1 MNDHRLT
8 ERRRRALGPTY
19 THFYREPLYLVRGEG
34 VWLFDNEGRRYL
46 DCYNNVP
53 SVGHCHPHV
62 VAALTRE
69 IATLNTHTRYL
80 HHNVVEYAERLAA
93 TLPGDL
99 SVCLFVCTGSEAND
113 LAYRI
118 ARAATGNDGAIC
130 TVGAYHG
137 NTTLVAELSPEYER
151 KRPRPDFIVDVE
163 PPDSYRGRFAA
174 DDPASIDKYADLV
187 DVAID
192 ELGEQGHRPAMMI
205 IDSIYD
211 AAGVHT
217 PSPEYQQRVHGKVR
231 AAGGLVVCDEV
242 QSGLTRLGDNYW
254 GFMDS
259 GVVPDIVTMGKG
271 LGAGLPVAAWSNGEV
286 ATLADAREQTQDRR
300 VVDRAALLGGHEA
313 ATPPA
318 DGIGVRVAG
327 GVDDR
332 AAGGH
337 EQQLEIGLGGLVEQL
352 ADRLGITVHLGID
365 VDAEELRVGRVD
377 RAWLP
382 ARQGLRHAGGCLA
395 LGQVALGGRPTEVL
409 DDRVGE
415 AGGGGG
421 GLHVARL
428 AGHVEGHGLALLEG
442 HEDGVLDLLGGLDL
456 AEVLEHQHRAE
467 HQRGGV
473 DDVLAR
479 VLGG

>member
-192 ELGEQGHRPAMMI
+192 ELGERGHRPAMMI

-217 PSPEYQQRVHGKVR
+217 PPPAYQQRVHEKVR

-242 QSGLTRLGDNYW
+242 QSGLTRLGDHFW

-259 GVVPDIVTMGKG
+259 GVVPDIVTMGKPM
-271 LGAGLPVAAWSNGEV
+271 GAGHPLAAVVTTPEI
-286 ATLADAREQTQDRR
+286 AAAFARETDYFNTFGGSPVSAAAGQAVLDVVEREHLLANVRRSGEHLINGLRELAARHALIGDVRGKGLFIAVELVRDRKTKEPAR
-300 VVDRAALLGGHEA
+300 SAAAAVVEHLREHGVLTALIGRDRNALKFRPPLVFEKEHADIALAALDNALSA
-313 ATPPA
+313 
-318 DGIGVRVAG
+318 VA
-327 GVDDR
+327 
-332 AAGGH
+332 
-337 EQQLEIGLGGLVEQL
+337 
-352 ADRLGITVHLGID
+352 
-365 VDAEELRVGRVD
+365 
-377 RAWLP
+377 
-382 ARQGLRHAGGCLA
+382 
-395 LGQVALGGRPTEVL
+395 
-409 DDRVGE
+409 
-415 AGGGGG
+415 
-421 GLHVARL
+421 
-428 AGHVEGHGLALLEG
+428 
-442 HEDGVLDLLGGLDL
+442 
-456 AEVLEHQHRAE
+456 
-467 HQRGGV
+467 
-473 DDVLAR
+473 
-479 VLGG
+479 

>member
-1 MNDHRLT
+1 MNDQRLT

-19 THFYREPLYLVRGEG
+19 THFYNEPLYLVRGEG

-80 HHNVVEYAERLAA
+80 HHKVVEYAERLTA

-137 NTTLVAELSPEYER
+137 NTTLVAELSPEYRR
-151 KRPRPDFIVDVE
+151 KRPPPDFVVDVE
-163 PPDSYRGRFAA
+163 PPDSYRGRFAT

-192 ELGEQGHRPAMMI
+192 ELGERGHRPAMMI

-217 PSPEYQQRVHGKVR
+217 PPPAYQQRVHEKVR
-231 AAGGLVVCDEV
+231 AAGGLIVCDEV
-242 QSGLTRLGDNYW
+242 QSGLTRLGDHVW

-259 GVVPDIVTMGKG
+259 GVVPDIVTMGKPM
-271 LGAGLPVAAWSNGEV
+271 GAGHPLAAVVTTPEI
-286 ATLADAREQTQDRR
+286 ATAFARETDYFNTFGGSPVSAAAGQAVLDVVEREHLLANVRQSGEHLINGLQELAARHALIGDVRGKGLFIAVELVEDRETKEPAR
-300 VVDRAALLGGHEA
+300 SAAAAVVENMREHGVLTALIGRDRNALKFRPPLVFEKAHADIALAALDHALTA
-313 ATPPA
+313 
-318 DGIGVRVAG
+318 VA
-327 GVDDR
+327 
-332 AAGGH
+332 
-337 EQQLEIGLGGLVEQL
+337 
-352 ADRLGITVHLGID
+352 
-365 VDAEELRVGRVD
+365 
-377 RAWLP
+377 
-382 ARQGLRHAGGCLA
+382 
-395 LGQVALGGRPTEVL
+395 
-409 DDRVGE
+409 
-415 AGGGGG
+415 
-421 GLHVARL
+421 
-428 AGHVEGHGLALLEG
+428 
-442 HEDGVLDLLGGLDL
+442 
-456 AEVLEHQHRAE
+456 
-467 HQRGGV
+467 
-473 DDVLAR
+473 
-479 VLGG
+479 

>member
-8 ERRRRALGPTY
+8 DRRRRALGPTY

-34 VWLFDNEGRRYL
+34 VWLFDNEVRRYL

-217 PSPEYQQRVHGKVR
+217 PPPAYQQRVHEKVR

-242 QSGLTRLGDNYW
+242 QSGLTRLGDHFW

-259 GVVPDIVTMGKG
+259 GVVPDIVTMGKPM
-271 LGAGLPVAAWSNGEV
+271 GAGHPLAAVVTTPEI
-286 ATLADAREQTQDRR
+286 AAAFARETDYFNTF
-300 VVDRAALLGGHEA
+300 GGSPVSA
-313 ATPPA
+313 
-318 DGIGVRVAG
+318 
-327 GVDDR
+327 
-332 AAGGH
+332 AAGQAVLDVVEREHLLANVRRSGEH
-337 EQQLEIGLGGLVEQL
+337 LINGLRELAARHALIGDVRGKGLFIAVEL
-352 ADRLGITVHLGID
+352 VRDRKTK
-365 VDAEELRVGRVD
+365 E
-377 RAWLP
+377 P
-382 ARQGLRHAGGCLA
+382 ARSAAAAVVEHLREHGVLTALIGRDRNALKFRPPLVFEKEHADIA
-395 LGQVALGGRPTEVL
+395 LVALDNAL
-409 DDRVGE
+409 S
-415 AGGGGG
+415 A
-421 GLHVARL
+421 VA
-428 AGHVEGHGLALLEG
+428 
-442 HEDGVLDLLGGLDL
+442 
-456 AEVLEHQHRAE
+456 
-467 HQRGGV
+467 
-473 DDVLAR
+473 
-479 VLGG
+479 